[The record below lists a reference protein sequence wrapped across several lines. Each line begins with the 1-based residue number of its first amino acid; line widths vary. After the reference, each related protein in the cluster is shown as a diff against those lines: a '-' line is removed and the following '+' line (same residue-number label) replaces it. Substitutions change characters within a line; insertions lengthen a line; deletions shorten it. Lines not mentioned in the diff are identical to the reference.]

1 MLREEQTALNT
12 LANVLQ
18 KEWKSGLRNTVALG
32 SSSEELVA
40 LASTT
45 RPVAGLAIH
54 ESIFAALVESTLVSI
69 PASIHADI
77 SVALVREQVDGD
89 NQQGERSELSWCDV
103 LFKKQIPSANGK
115 DEVKTPSEHLQF
127 R

>member
-18 KEWKSGLRNTVALG
+18 KEWKSGLRNTAALE

-45 RPVAGLAIH
+45 RPVAGLAILT
-54 ESIFAALVESTLVSI
+54 STLAALVESTLVSI
-69 PASIHADI
+69 PASIHSDI
-77 SVALVREQVDGD
+77 SAALVREQISG
-89 NQQGERSELSWCDV
+89 SE
-103 LFKKQIPSANGK
+103 
-115 DEVKTPSEHLQF
+115 
-127 R
+127 